1 MKGEVM
7 ENPYEYGVLAKK
19 MFDDEQYY
27 VIGGEELNS
36 FIVQLK
42 HDLATKKFDW
52 EVQYNWE
59 KRLEAFL
66 DTHVWEEGEYQ
77 HHKDWK
83 VLKDQASEE

>member
-1 MKGEVM
+1 MDEIDGELK
-7 ENPYEYGVLAKK
+7 NPYEYGVLAKK

-27 VIGGEELNS
+27 VIRGEELNS

-52 EVQYNWE
+52 GVQYNWE

-66 DTHVWEEGEYQ
+66 DTHVWEEIDFQRY
-77 HHKDWK
+77 
-83 VLKDQASEE
+83 L

>member
-1 MKGEVM
+1 M

-27 VIGGEELNS
+27 VIRGEELNS

-52 EVQYNWE
+52 GVQYNWE

-66 DTHVWEEGEYQ
+66 DTHVWEEPC
-77 HHKDWK
+77 
-83 VLKDQASEE
+83 S